1 VRSGRCIRRA
11 RRNAGFAEE
20 SQATARSVCVCV
32 WGVWAQRV
40 RYGCTSNAPTSQMES
55 ARTARSACGV
65 ETLGRCEIALR
76 PVERDAEYANTVPAV
91 AKKADCPIRFCCV
104 DARSVGRF
112 AGIFRAPAAVRTV
125 HGREDTHPVHVVA
138 RVIGA
143 FVAVV
148 AHDAFTKVLSAH
160 AGYTDAR
167 NTVPV
172 AGSSI
177 GSPDSRPPVT
187 GTSTAKA
194 MTRIAFVPAVL
205 TAPAFRLRVA
215 APNDRHDAQRQCI
228 PSAELGYKR
237 ALS

>member
-1 VRSGRCIRRA
+1 MCSVFNRRRQTSA
-11 RRNAGFAEE
+11 AATQPPVSPLIQGHLAEDD
-20 SQATARSVCVCV
+20 
-32 WGVWAQRV
+32 
-40 RYGCTSNAPTSQMES
+40 APSPDVV
-55 ARTARSACGV
+55 SACVV
-65 ETLGRCEIALR
+65 ETLGRCKIALR
-76 PVERDAEYANTVPAV
+76 PVELDAEYANTDPAV

-112 AGIFRAPAAVRTV
+112 AGIFRARAAVCTV

-160 AGYTDAR
+160 AGCTDAR
-167 NTVPV
+167 NAVPV

-187 GTSTAKA
+187 GTSIAKA

-215 APNDRHDAQRQCI
+215 APNEWHHPQR
-228 PSAELGYKR
+228 ADT
-237 ALS
+237 